1 MKVPLRKSLEIGQI
15 NSSNFSTNNS
25 LQDAA
30 PGDSGAPLYT
40 LGDNSTSGEISD
52 RYLLG
57 IHSGGAGFAAIL
69 LQRGNVFF
77 PSWWVKVS
85 EIHYFVSLQ

>member
-1 MKVPLRKSLEIGQI
+1 MSRAYVVFLICLLVYCNIYL
-15 NSSNFSTNNS
+15 SNFSTNNFI
-25 LQDAA
+25 QDAA

-85 EIHYFVSLQ
+85 KIHL